1 MRAPLLLLGLAAV
14 LSLAGCT
21 RRESPAEE
29 GRRTHTLH
37 IGNYAEPRDLDPHV
51 VVAYSDYNILI
62 ALFEGLTVIDEA
74 TSEARPGIAES
85 WDISP
90 DGLTYVFHL
99 RNALWSDGA
108 PVTAED
114 FAFSI
119 QRILTPKLAS
129 EYSYMLYPLKGAEEF
144 NLGKT
149 TDFSTVG
156 VQVIDP
162 KTLKLTLG
170 RPTPY
175 FLTLLGHQAW
185 YPVQKAA
192 VLKHGDPFIRSNGWT
207 KPGEFVGNGAF
218 VPESWIQDQRLVVK
232 KNPKYWNA
240 AANRLERV
248 VFYPIASPQVEE
260 VNFRSG
266 LLHITYEVL
275 PDRIDAYR
283 REHPEQVRVDPSL
296 ETLFIRFNV
305 TKPVLNDK
313 RVRQALA
320 RAIDRETIASAVLR
334 HSKFPANSLIPP
346 NTAGYNSPYKI
357 PSDFAAARR
366 LLAEAGYPD
375 GRGFPRFEIQ
385 MNTDPANMLIFE
397 AVQQMWR
404 KELGIEV
411 SLAQLENR
419 VYLDNQH
426 SLAYEINRSRWVA
439 DYNDPSTFTDL
450 FLSNSGN
457 NDTGWKNADYD
468 RLVDAASREPD
479 RAKRFEL
486 LGRAETLLL
495 DEAVIAPIYFGT
507 RTFLIRPEVKGWVP
521 SLLGIHRYQTVWL
534 E

>member
-1 MRAPLLLLGLAAV
+1 MRVLLVSLLIGSLVGLGACAKRH
-14 LSLAGCT
+14 T
-21 RRESPAEE
+21 PAEE
-29 GRRTHTLH
+29 GRKTQTLH

-51 VVAYSDYNILI
+51 AVAYSDYNILI
-62 ALFEGLTVIDEA
+62 GLFEGLTVLDEA
-74 TSEARPGIAES
+74 TSEPRPGIAES
-85 WDISP
+85 WDVSP

-99 RNALWSDGA
+99 RQALWSDGT

-119 QRILTPKLAS
+119 ERILTPRLAS
-129 EYSYMLYPLKGAEEF
+129 EYSYMLYALKGAEDF
-144 NLGKT
+144 NLGRSK
-149 TDFSTVG
+149 DFSTVG
-156 VQVIDP
+156 VQVLDP
-162 KTLKLTLG
+162 HTLRLTLAK
-170 RPTPY
+170 PTPY
-175 FLTLLGHQAW
+175 FLSLLGHQSW
-185 YPVQKAA
+185 FPVQKAT
-192 VLKHGDPFIRSNGWT
+192 VLRHGDPFQRSTGWT
-207 KPGEFVGNGAF
+207 KLSEFVGNGAF
-218 VPESWIQDQRLVVK
+218 IPESWVQDQRLVLR
-232 KNPKYWNA
+232 KNPRYWNA

-260 VNFRSG
+260 ANFRSG
-266 LLHITYEVL
+266 LLHITYEVM

-283 REHPEQVRVDPSL
+283 REHPEQVRVDPAL
-296 ETLFIRFNV
+296 ENLFIRFNV

-320 RAIDRETIASAVLR
+320 RAIDREAIASAVLR
-334 HSKFPANSLIPP
+334 HSKFPANSLVPP
-346 NTAGYNSPYKI
+346 NTAGYNSPSKI
-357 PSDFAAARR
+357 PTDFAAARK

-411 SLAQLENR
+411 NLAQLENR

-426 SLAYEINRSRWVA
+426 SLAFEINRSRWVA

-457 NDTGWKNADYD
+457 NDTGWKNPEYD
-468 RLVDAASREPD
+468 RLVDEASREPD

-495 DEAVIAPIYFGT
+495 DEAPIAPIYFGT